1 MEAFAVEVAEDGDG
15 GGPHQGIAVAA
26 AGAGL
31 GAAPPLEQEPV
42 LQEAGRGR
50 IQAAAQVPGV
60 GVEIGLAE
68 ELVQPLADQGFV
80 LAEQARGGRGLGR
93 AAGGPARGGGLLL
106 VEGGG
111 LHHQGLHHQLHLLGG
126 HGQLLEGPHQ
136 VILEALDPPG
146 DAIGLAGEAALDLP
160 SHLVAAALQ
169 LGHLLLEDLAFL
181 LELPPDELQ

>member
-1 MEAFAVEVAEDGDG
+1 MEALAVEVAEDGDG

-42 LQEAGRGR
+42 LQQAGRGR
-50 IQAAAQVPGV
+50 IEAAAQVPGV

-80 LAEQARGGRGLGR
+80 LAEQARRCRGLGR
-93 AAGGPARGGGLLL
+93 RAADRAPGGLLQ

-111 LHHQGLHHQLHLLGG
+111 LHHHRLHHQLHLFGG

-136 VILEALDPPG
+136 IVLEALHPPG
-146 DAIGLAGEAALDLP
+146 HPIGLAGEAALDLP
-160 SHLVAAALQ
+160 LHLVAAALQ
-169 LGHLLLEDLAFL
+169 LGHLLLQGLAFV
-181 LELPPDELQ
+181 LQLGQD